1 MRPGRDAGE
10 PVERGRADCRFREAR
25 SQVLW
30 PEKYTENEHRL
41 DGVKDELHLGSCGR
55 TELLTEQRRFWGTS
69 VYGYLKR
76 ECMALFRGTQ

>member
-10 PVERGRADCRFREAR
+10 PVEGGRADCRFREAR

-41 DGVKDELHLGSCGR
+41 DGVKDELHLGSCG
-55 TELLTEQRRFWGTS
+55 
-69 VYGYLKR
+69 K
-76 ECMALFRGTQ
+76 